1 MILNKYFNNDNAL
14 KDKIDKSFKTLIK
27 EYESRRYTDE
37 EFLLLVKEQL
47 DLLINEN
54 FNKNFKFREA
64 VYTPVS
70 KDYNDMLKEVIKDLN
85 KSLTNCNMIDSNVD
99 IAFNESDIEN
109 SIVYNESSYI
119 YNLLKQLEEL
129 INEYSTGNTINI
141 VETFDKDISNLNNN
155 NVEINL
161 EDNTLSLSSKRN
173 EIYKEGINISIVDTN
188 GFPGNTH
195 LIDENKNDIT
205 FQGES
210 GVNGNLNNIIS
221 QNNPEHFEIELFK
234 VNQEVLDK
242 TNYLGF
248 SYKEDYS
255 WITEDN
261 ELYLTIKIIPDK
273 VVELNNIKI
282 LPYVN
287 QNSDYI
293 PCLLHKVIITD
304 KGSKVINTK
313 YNIEFD
319 KTLIVNFE
327 TQEVREIIL
336 YFKQYNCY
344 KCNIAHIY
352 TLKNLSNNIYT
363 NEPVDEIYNRNDF
376 YKPSFNSLGYSLD
389 VKTGELKLPTNDEN
403 YTYDENRIQNEILSF
418 PKTDYIYD
426 SYKEIFQAYRYVIG
440 ISSIILSN
448 KTFEKEGVYY
458 SNLYEFNNEIE
469 EITLFSNETI
479 KNNQEINYY
488 ISFDY
493 GMTWIKIYNKDRSYE
508 GPCTIKVNSYEPVY
522 LRTNDSIYVDR
533 LLSSSSFMLK
543 IEMKAGDSNCMSPI
557 VNNYR
562 LKVKLGSEDID

>member
-85 KSLTNCNMIDSNVD
+85 KSLNNCNMIDSNVD

-141 VETFDKDISNLNNN
+141 VETFDKGISNLNNN

-161 EDNTLSLSSKRN
+161 EDNTLSLSSKHN

-221 QNNPEHFEIELFK
+221 QGNPEHFEIELFK
-234 VNQEVLDK
+234 VNQDVLDK

-255 WITEDN
+255 WITEDD

-282 LPYVN
+282 VPFII
-287 QNSDYI
+287 QNNDYI
-293 PCLLHKVIITD
+293 PCILHKVIITD

-313 YNIEFD
+313 YNTEFD
-319 KTLIVNFE
+319 KIITINFD
-327 TQEVREIIL
+327 TQEVREITL
-336 YFKQYNCY
+336 YFKQPNCY

-363 NEPVDEIYNRNDF
+363 NEPVDEIYNRYDF

-389 VKTGELKLPTNDEN
+389 AKTSELKLPTNDES

-426 SYKEIFQAYRYVIG
+426 SYKEIFQAYRYVIA
-440 ISSIILSN
+440 ISSIIMSN
-448 KTFEKEGVYY
+448 KTFENEGVYY
-458 SNLYEFNNEIE
+458 SQPYEFNKEIE
-469 EITLFSNETI
+469 EITLYSNETI

-493 GMTWIKIYNKDRSYE
+493 GMTWIKIYNKDRSYK
-508 GPCTIKVNSYEPVY
+508 GPCTIKVNSYEPTY

-543 IEMKAGDSNCMSPI
+543 IEMKAGNSNCMSPVI
-557 VNNYR
+557 NNYR